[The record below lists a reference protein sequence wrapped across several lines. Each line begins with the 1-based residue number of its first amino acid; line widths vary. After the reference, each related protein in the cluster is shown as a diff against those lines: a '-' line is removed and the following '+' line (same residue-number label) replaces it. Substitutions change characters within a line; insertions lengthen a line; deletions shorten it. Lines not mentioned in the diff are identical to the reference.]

1 MRPSLCLR
9 LSIYYYE
16 TKNSRLQKGFF
27 MDKGY
32 LQHLSGSVGVD
43 TIAGKHK
50 QKLKSYKEGHIMTR
64 KNLIK
69 ISEETRKNLT
79 ADLAKVQEAGYD
91 ITNISV
97 ENLISRAQV
106 LPEVHLLDIMYQDG
120 LKEAM
125 KTLISYYA
133 APAINYEQ
141 EYPMHT
147 RFLDVFRFCGKML
160 VDSTYDDFNVDE
172 NDLKIAAS
180 KISSQVAAM
189 LIPDLEEIYDRD
201 FKQKKDFMD
210 LFNILNR
217 NWSEDLFGSSIYWLL
232 LGIMDFPAIKFVDTP
247 AGRIKFAIWLK
258 ELTAFWPETVWN
270 WDNFDC

>member
-1 MRPSLCLR
+1 
-9 LSIYYYE
+9 
-16 TKNSRLQKGFF
+16 
-27 MDKGY
+27 
-32 LQHLSGSVGVD
+32 
-43 TIAGKHK
+43 
-50 QKLKSYKEGHIMTR
+50 MTR

-180 KISSQVAAM
+180 KINSQVAAM

-201 FKQKKDFMD
+201 FKEKKDFMD

>member
-1 MRPSLCLR
+1 
-9 LSIYYYE
+9 
-16 TKNSRLQKGFF
+16 
-27 MDKGY
+27 
-32 LQHLSGSVGVD
+32 
-43 TIAGKHK
+43 
-50 QKLKSYKEGHIMTR
+50 
-64 KNLIK
+64 
-69 ISEETRKNLT
+69 
-79 ADLAKVQEAGYD
+79 
-91 ITNISV
+91 
-97 ENLISRAQV
+97 
-106 LPEVHLLDIMYQDG
+106 
-120 LKEAM
+120 
-125 KTLISYYA
+125 
-133 APAINYEQ
+133 
-141 EYPMHT
+141 
-147 RFLDVFRFCGKML
+147 ML

-201 FKQKKDFMD
+201 FKEKKDFMD

-217 NWSEDLFGSSIYWLL
+217 NWSEDLFGSSIYWLF